1 MSYADSITS
10 LANQSVTV
18 TRRQVSSRIKG
29 RAQPPVVT
37 TFAITAS
44 VQATSGRDLKRL
56 PDGRITGDVWT
67 VYTRQQ
73 LFIGCT
79 EAGSEAGYQP
89 DLLQID
95 GKLCEIEH
103 LETWPHLGS
112 VYYKAICRAVTA

>member
-10 LANQSVTV
+10 LANQTVTV

-29 RAQPPVVT
+29 RAQPPVVA

-73 LFIGCT
+73 LYLGCT
-79 EAGSEAGYQP
+79 ESGE
-89 DLLQID
+89 L
-95 GKLCEIEH
+95 KL
-103 LETWPHLGS
+103 S
-112 VYYKAICRAVTA
+112 